1 MHICGYVPP
10 WLCQILACMG
20 GCLGCFSKPLE
31 IILMGEAGA
40 SKELKSQ
47 AQTMDK
53 DNRSEDFWNSSA
65 IDVDHSATQSQTSIS
80 SVVVSNHPSD
90 PQSSDAIQTDPPEFV
105 NHGLLLW
112 KQIRQQWV
120 GNRKP
125 ERKTQGEEPKISW
138 NASYE
143 SFLGTSK
150 PFPQRIPLGEM
161 VDFLVDIWELE
172 GMYD

>member
-31 IILMGEAGA
+31 IILMDEADA
-40 SKELKSQ
+40 SKELKYQ

-53 DNRSEDFWNSSA
+53 DNRPEDFWNNSA

-80 SVVVSNHPSD
+80 PIVVSNHPSD

-112 KQIRQQWV
+112 KQIQQ
-120 GNRKP
+120 
-125 ERKTQGEEPKISW
+125 
-138 NASYE
+138 
-143 SFLGTSK
+143 
-150 PFPQRIPLGEM
+150 QRSTCCEC
-161 VDFLVDIWELE
+161 
-172 GMYD
+172 